1 MAKEFIKQFKNNPA
15 GLQKALGKLYQSALN
30 QMLDAEMDDHLG
42 RDRYERKEGNS
53 NTRNGYRQKPVQSEV
68 GELGI
73 RVPRDRKGTF
83 EPIVVPNGGSITEQ
97 LEETIL
103 RLYAKGMSVRDIEDE
118 VRHIYG
124 SKVSD
129 STVSRI
135 TGKIIESVK
144 QWQKRPLS
152 RLYFVVWLDGIRMR
166 IKSHHKLIT
175 KTIYVAIGL
184 NEQGHKEVLGL
195 WVNDT
200 ESAAYWLEVLTDLR
214 SRGVE
219 DILISATDN
228 LAGLTQAVEAS
239 FPKAITQICVVHQI
253 RNSLLR
259 VVWKE
264 KKAFANDLKAVYTA
278 PSVEQAEEALAR
290 LEANWADK
298 YPHIIRSWKDN
309 WANLTV
315 FLNFP
320 PEIRKMIYTTNVIEG
335 LNRQIR
341 KYTKNSTQYPSDDA
355 ALKAVFLAVRSVEQ
369 KWSMP
374 ARNWQKVL
382 GQFIILF
389 PDRLDHIRI

>member
-1 MAKEFIKQFKNNPA
+1 
-15 GLQKALGKLYQSALN
+15 
-30 QMLDAEMDDHLG
+30 
-42 RDRYERKEGNS
+42 
-53 NTRNGYRQKPVQSEV
+53 
-68 GELGI
+68 
-73 RVPRDRKGTF
+73 
-83 EPIVVPNGGSITEQ
+83 
-97 LEETIL
+97 
-103 RLYAKGMSVRDIEDE
+103 
-118 VRHIYG
+118 
-124 SKVSD
+124 
-129 STVSRI
+129 
-135 TGKIIESVK
+135 
-144 QWQKRPLS
+144 
-152 RLYFVVWLDGIRMR
+152 MR

-298 YPHIIRSWKDN
+298 YPHIIHSWKDN